1 MKVLA
6 GLLAAAVLA
15 LGLTSAPA
23 NADVYP
29 HSITTRCTASPAGG
43 AHVNFKMTA
52 GTAKPKATVFIKVT
66 NSHGKVVKRLSRYYK
81 GSPVV
86 WYVGPLRHGRY
97 KVAFVTRTGPT
108 SVYKN
113 CSTSTRIRVS

>member
-1 MKVLA
+1 MKVIT
-6 GLLAAAVLA
+6 GLVAAFLLV

-23 NADVYP
+23 NATVYP
-29 HSITTRCTASPAGG
+29 HSIATTCHASPAGG

-52 GTAKPKATVFIKVT
+52 GTGKPKATVYIKVI
-66 NSHGKVVKRLSRYYK
+66 NRLGRVVKRLTRYYR
-81 GSPVV
+81 GVPVV
-86 WYVGPLRHGRY
+86 WYVGPLRDGRY
-97 KVAFVTRTGPT
+97 KVAFTTRTGPT

>member
-43 AHVNFKMTA
+43 AKVHFKMTA
-52 GTAKPKATVFIKVT
+52 GTAKPKATVFIKVR
-66 NSHGKVVKRLSRYYK
+66 NRSVKVVKRLSRYYK

-86 WYVGPLRHGRY
+86 WYVGPLKRGRY
-97 KVAFVTRTGPT
+97 SVVFTTRTGPT

-113 CSTSTRIRVS
+113 CSTRTWIRVS

>member
-1 MKVLA
+1 MKVLT
-6 GLLAAAVLA
+6 GLVAAVVLA

-23 NADVYP
+23 NATVYP
-29 HSITTRCTASPAGG
+29 HSIATKCIASPAGG

-52 GTAKPKATVFIKVT
+52 GTAKPKATVFIKVI
-66 NSHGKVVKRLSRYYK
+66 NRSGRVVKRLSRYYH
-81 GSPVV
+81 GSPAV
-86 WYVGPLRHGRY
+86 WYVGPLKHGRY
-97 KVAFVTRTGPT
+97 RVAFATRTGPT

>member
-1 MKVLA
+1 MKFIT
-6 GLLAAAVLA
+6 GLVVALV
-15 LGLTSAPA
+15 LGLGFTSAPA
-23 NADVYP
+23 NATVYP
-29 HSITTRCTASPAGG
+29 HSIATTCTASPAGG

-52 GTAKPKATVFIKVT
+52 GTGKPKATVFIKVI
-66 NSHGKVVKRLSRYYK
+66 NSRGKVVKRLSRYYR
-81 GSPVV
+81 GTPVV

-113 CSTSTRIRVS
+113 CSTSTRIRVL